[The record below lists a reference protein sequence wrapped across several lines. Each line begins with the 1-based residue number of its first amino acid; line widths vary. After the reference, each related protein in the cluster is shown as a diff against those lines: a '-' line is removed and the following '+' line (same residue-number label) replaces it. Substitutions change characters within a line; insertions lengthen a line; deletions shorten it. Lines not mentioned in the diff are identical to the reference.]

1 MNNEL
6 DDLYKLQKTD
16 IKKAG
21 EILADAFKDDPIWA
35 KFIKDN
41 QIKAHRVNYL
51 FGSPILYALK
61 YGKAYAS
68 SSDLEGIAAWFP
80 DSTADMTLWRTIR
93 SGVFKYGSKMG
104 MKATIKMA
112 KTFRPVEKD
121 RKEHMK
127 NTSYIYITI
136 IGVKQ
141 EYQKRGF
148 GGKILQA
155 IFEEADKT
163 HTRIYLETGTLQNCK
178 MYEKYGFKVLNE
190 IILPRLDLP
199 MWEMKRDPMN

>member
-1 MNNEL
+1 MPSKL

-21 EILADAFKDDPIWA
+21 EILADAFKEDPIWK
-35 KFIKDN
+35 KFI
-41 QIKAHRVNYL
+41 RVNNIEAQKIQYL
-51 FGSPILYALK
+51 FGIPILFGLK

-68 SSDLEGIAAWFP
+68 SSNLEAIAAWFP
-80 DSTADMTLWRTIR
+80 DSTPDITIWRAIR
-93 SGVFKYGSKMG
+93 SGVFKYGLKLG
-104 MKATIKMA
+104 LKITIKMA
-112 KTFRPVEKD
+112 KTFRPIEKD

-136 IGVKQ
+136 LGVKQ
-141 EYQKRGF
+141 EYQKQGF

-155 IFEEADKT
+155 IFEESDM
-163 HTRIYLETGTLQNCK
+163 TRTPILPETSTSQNVE
-178 MYEKYGFKVLNE
+178 MYENYGFKVLKE
-190 IILPRLDLP
+190 IILPELDLP